1 LLLRLANFLGLGAH
15 TKTNTGEWGWLV
27 GCFWVFSGVGGMEGF
42 GRFVALQAKGNF
54 QFEYFSC

>member
-1 LLLRLANFLGLGAH
+1 VLTQKQTQVNGVG
-15 TKTNTGEWGWLV
+15 LV